1 MTSREL
7 DALSFREGLALKLCD
22 EIRRELADA
31 HAEQTAQLW
40 AKLSPAALAH
50 TPRVARAQPTPEE
63 ERNTQRDVA
72 DAISDLSEA
81 IARCMSKCLTRFDER
96 TRRYERAVALQ
107 HRRMLHE
114 TLERTLEPRL
124 AQLLRAG
131 LEGRELL
138 HLRPTLQY
146 APPTAIGSLEQPG
159 LALVALPLHLTIGE
173 EEQIV
178 ATECNATMHLVLHAF
193 RSDDTP
199 PSPIGTSTPGS
210 PSWRGW
216 LTAVESVGG
225 GGTRPPTALAPA
237 VHSAASAGFAD
248 AECSSMMSVRLDD
261 DEALVSE
268 WTVLDRAECSAGDT
282 ACHVPGAAAHDA
294 GEAGRSGGLLSA
306 AVRSRLAE
314 VLHEM
319 CRERV
324 RRALA
329 QQRAKHGDEVERR
342 KEAAAGVAM
351 VGGGLAFVGG
361 SYVLGP
367 AALVAGGWAG
377 GSSKASAIV
386 REAAVQAASWGTW
399 LSGK

>member
-1 MTSREL
+1 
-7 DALSFREGLALKLCD
+7 
-22 EIRRELADA
+22 
-31 HAEQTAQLW
+31 
-40 AKLSPAALAH
+40 
-50 TPRVARAQPTPEE
+50 
-63 ERNTQRDVA
+63 
-72 DAISDLSEA
+72 
-81 IARCMSKCLTRFDER
+81 
-96 TRRYERAVALQ
+96 
-107 HRRMLHE
+107 
-114 TLERTLEPRL
+114 
-124 AQLLRAG
+124 
-131 LEGRELL
+131 
-138 HLRPTLQY
+138 
-146 APPTAIGSLEQPG
+146 
-159 LALVALPLHLTIGE
+159 
-173 EEQIV
+173 
-178 ATECNATMHLVLHAF
+178 
-193 RSDDTP
+193 
-199 PSPIGTSTPGS
+199 
-210 PSWRGW
+210 
-216 LTAVESVGG
+216 
-225 GGTRPPTALAPA
+225 
-237 VHSAASAGFAD
+237 
-248 AECSSMMSVRLDD
+248 MMSVRLDD